1 MAHFLTSDEKY
12 RDVIYDR
19 DYRSFLVAKS
29 TSAVGYR
36 FARTKEKRARVGARR
51 ALGRFNGYLKRMV
64 EAIASAKLRRMEREL
79 ELRGFGIDRSDEGRH

>member
-12 RDVIYDR
+12 RDVIYDG

-29 TSAVGYR
+29 TVSYR
-36 FARTKEKRARVGARR
+36 FARTKDKRARIGTRR
-51 ALGRFNGYLKRMV
+51 AVGRFNGYLKRMV

-79 ELRGFGIDRSDEGRH
+79 ELRGVAVGRPDEGRP